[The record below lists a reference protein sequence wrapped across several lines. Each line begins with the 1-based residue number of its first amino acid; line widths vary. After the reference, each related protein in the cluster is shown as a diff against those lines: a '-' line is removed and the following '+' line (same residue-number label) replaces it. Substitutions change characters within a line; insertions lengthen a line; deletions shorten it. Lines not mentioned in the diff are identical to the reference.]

1 MKGRNR
7 ESQGDLV
14 RDRSRVV
21 TNTKYAGKHG
31 CAEVSWE
38 TPSVCGESSR
48 HRIEHSVEANGADRL
63 FGVCKN
69 GDDCRFLHNA
79 TGEEEVAPE
88 AILTQVRNG
97 HIVPTFG

>member
-21 TNTKYAGKHG
+21 TNTNYAGKHG
-31 CAEVSWE
+31 GAEVSWE

-48 HRIEHSVEANGADRL
+48 HEIEHSVEVNGADRL
-63 FGVCKN
+63 VQSRVGNRCCTAWVVMAQTS
-69 GDDCRFLHNA
+69 H
-79 TGEEEVAPE
+79 T
-88 AILTQVRNG
+88 I
-97 HIVPTFG
+97 